1 MFSPLTEGEYIR
13 PLSLESALFLEVS
26 EKARQIW
33 TSQHGCYACQKTKCE
48 HLTQAMVMRKT
59 WLNVSHLDSAK
70 VFYRLGWPPLD
81 VMLAYL
87 LGETCEHILAVD
99 PDCAADAARR
109 DPEAAVHL
117 MDQDSYKE
125 YFGNRFHPSYF
136 EDMAQTWREILYLQ
150 YNWPDL
156 MPLEQ
161 GHRLKKA
168 DAHCR
173 LVLNRLRNSDWRRQ
187 EFELEL
193 RKAGLLTPEIPLEW
207 DSPKLAKV
215 QRLALTRAMVY
226 HYQWRAGDLL
236 AAMAASPKPEI
247 FTGLIWGI
255 YRENR
260 LETVFL
266 LTENGIAWGEDEE
279 PLALPENASIG
290 LVVPAELTKQ
300 QLALWKRRLKDVGGK
315 PPIRQTALPAQPP
328 KWEDFEG
335 AVTRHI
341 TLYTASGKWGLD
353 MGSLPVHCW
362 AGLPM

>member
-1 MFSPLTEGEYIR
+1 M
-13 PLSLESALFLEVS
+13 
-26 EKARQIW
+26 
-33 TSQHGCYACQKTKCE
+33 
-48 HLTQAMVMRKT
+48 
-59 WLNVSHLDSAK
+59 
-70 VFYRLGWPPLD
+70 
-81 VMLAYL
+81 
-87 LGETCEHILAVD
+87 
-99 PDCAADAARR
+99 
-109 DPEAAVHL
+109 
-117 MDQDSYKE
+117 
-125 YFGNRFHPSYF
+125 
-136 EDMAQTWREILYLQ
+136 
-150 YNWPDL
+150 
-156 MPLEQ
+156 
-161 GHRLKKA
+161 
-168 DAHCR
+168 
-173 LVLNRLRNSDWRRQ
+173 
-187 EFELEL
+187 
-193 RKAGLLTPEIPLEW
+193 
-207 DSPKLAKV
+207 

-266 LTENGIAWGEDEE
+266 LTENGIARGEDEE
-279 PLALPENASIG
+279 PLALPKNASIG

-353 MGSLPVHCW
+353 MGPLPVHCR
-362 AGLPM
+362 AGLTM